1 MNSVP
6 VITYLLKQIVH
17 DMYDIIFLT
26 IIESNTKKT
35 SANRNYVLMIST
47 ISTLKQSLDNQKP
60 LDGKA
65 MNSKDFKVHISETSR
80 WKSDEFEGFQSS
92 IMLSCTIAGI
102 GLYSIVHY
110 IFIYICITCTHTCNI
125 RDTRIGYCCL

>member
-47 ISTLKQSLDNQKP
+47 ISTLKQSSDNQKP

-65 MNSKDFKVHISETSR
+65 MNSKDFKVQLCYLVQLLELVYI
-80 WKSDEFEGFQSS
+80 Q
-92 IMLSCTIAGI
+92 LSTIF
-102 GLYSIVHY
+102 L
-110 IFIYICITCTHTCNI
+110 FIYASLAHILATFVTL
-125 RDTRIGYCCL
+125 G